1 MHRDKIL
8 ESAQVLGVLEQT
20 GFEYSNETFD
30 DLFVSGFHDNLISI
44 KSESSD
50 DEEEFDGL

>member
-8 ESAQVLGVLEQT
+8 SSAQNQGVLEQT

-30 DLFVSGFHDNLISI
+30 DLFVRGFHDNIISI
-44 KSESSD
+44 LGDSSN
-50 DEEEFDGL
+50 DEE

>member
-20 GFEYSNETFD
+20 GFEYSNDTFD
-30 DLFVSGFHDNLISI
+30 DLFVWGFHDNLISI

>member
-1 MHRDKIL
+1 VHRDKIL

-30 DLFVSGFHDNLISI
+30 DLFIRGFHDNLISI